1 MTEKPAGSLGRIFDV
16 IDLISTELPLI
27 RAEDV
32 MERLGYS
39 KSTSYRY
46 LKTLCEV
53 GLLAQAGGGL
63 WSLGPRVVELER
75 LMYLT
80 DPLLQAGQRHMAALA
95 PTKPNSVLL
104 LSSLYRDRVLCVHKE
119 GAETIAAG
127 GRAIRLLRARGLP
140 LPLFQ
145 GAASL
150 AVLAF
155 LPARRTRALH
165 QAHQAEIAAAGLGAD
180 WPAFRIRLGAMR
192 RDGHVV
198 TIGQFNPLLAAIAV
212 PVLPRGEGEV
222 RASLTRILARAE
234 LPPEGPGALIEE
246 LKACAAR
253 IGSEVP

>member
-1 MTEKPAGSLGRIFDV
+1 MTEKPGGSLGRVFDI
-16 IDLISTELPLI
+16 IDLVSTELPLL

-39 KSTSYRY
+39 KSISYRY
-46 LKTLCEV
+46 LKTLCDV

-63 WSLGPRVVELER
+63 WSLGPRIVELER

-95 PTKPNSVLL
+95 PSRPNSVLL

-119 GAETIAAG
+119 GAETIAAS
-127 GRAIRLLRARGLP
+127 GRDIRLLRARGLP

-150 AVLAF
+150 SILAF
-155 LPARRTRALH
+155 LPTRRTRALH
-165 QAHQAEIAAAGLGAD
+165 QARCAEIAAAGLGAD
-180 WPAFRIRLGAMR
+180 WSAFRHRLAELR

-198 TIGQFNPLLAAIAV
+198 TVGQFNPLLAAVAV

-234 LPPEGPGALIEE
+234 LPPKEPDVLIEE
-246 LKACAAR
+246 LKACAALVHHR
-253 IGSEVP
+253 A